1 MLRGMMTMEPQ
12 RAAMLGEGPAPN
24 AEKIAARAKT
34 CARLF
39 LDGCLVNRPKAA
51 SLMRTSLAFR

>member
-1 MLRGMMTMEPQ
+1 MPTISAQPAE
-12 RAAMLGEGPAPN
+12 EGPAPN

-39 LDGCLVNRPKAA
+39 LDGCLVNRP
-51 SLMRTSLAFR
+51 